1 MIYNLFFIS
10 LLLIWCSSDTIKVEP
25 AVRPRLELP
34 TKPEFD
40 CSEIRWYYISEKLAI
55 DVTDFK
61 LLLKC
66 EVANK
71 YYIKNLEN
79 QIAYYTSDEITRDIA
94 PTTNKDSK

>member
-10 LLLIWCSSDTIKVEP
+10 LLLIGCSSDTIKVES
-25 AVRPRLELP
+25 ASRPRLELP
-34 TKPEFD
+34 TKPDFD

-71 YYIKNLEN
+71 YYIQNLEQ
-79 QIAYYTSDEITRDIA
+79 QITYYTTSE
-94 PTTNKDSK
+94 PTTSKDSK

>member
-1 MIYNLFFIS
+1 MYHLMIVLAI
-10 LLLIWCSSDTIKVEP
+10 LIGCSSETIKVEP
-25 AVRPRLELP
+25 ASRPRLELP
-34 TKPEFD
+34 TRPNFD

-71 YYIKNLEN
+71 YYIQNLEQ
-79 QIAYYTSDEITRDIA
+79 QITYYTTSE
-94 PTTNKDSK
+94 PTTSKDSK